1 MAATV
6 KGTAHLYGISGT
18 VASATV
24 LSFRERTFAANT
36 AQTEDE
42 DGNVIERRY
51 DDTTNEATITIRMQ
65 SAYTPP
71 TIGSTITYDS
81 VTYEVV
87 DIEESQQNK
96 GFRELTINVMK
107 SAEISYT

>member
-1 MAATV
+1 MAATI

-18 VASATV
+18 VANATV

-36 AQTEDE
+36 GQTEDE

-65 SAYTPP
+65 SGYTAP
-71 TIGSTITYDS
+71 TIGSTLTYDS

-96 GFRELTINVMK
+96 GFREMTLNIMK
-107 SAEISYT
+107 SAEISYA